1 MYFFSLMKTM
11 LLFFCILTTVMT
23 IRLTFAFFNALFIEF
38 RIFIVFKVKFSLLR
52 LTINLFLQYNISYDF
67 DKSFLIIRFY
77 SSVFAFML
85 VSWAAFC
92 AYVSFCIDFCEF
104 CMSCNVCEICV
115 FKICKFSII
124 CFALL
129 FFLMFSAFCRINCRI
144 IFCLLFILL
153 WS

>member
-1 MYFFSLMKTM
+1 MKTM

-85 VSWAAFC
+85 VS
-92 AYVSFCIDFCEF
+92 
-104 CMSCNVCEICV
+104 
-115 FKICKFSII
+115 
-124 CFALL
+124 
-129 FFLMFSAFCRINCRI
+129 
-144 IFCLLFILL
+144 
-153 WS
+153 